1 MEQKALFGKDCII
14 KPGFHKEKNKKII
27 SVDKEETKRIMLFD
41 KCLYGE
47 KRSFKY
53 FIRYIN
59 ETDTFLAPSFI
70 KCPQRNRYT
79 KYFDNNKRNIH
90 LLAHDEKLLK
100 NTMRY
105 RVKLKLY
112 LKKNLIVN
120 FYIDK
125 YIKDKTKIYNNRIYT
140 NFQYD
145 KIPTDNECCACL
157 SVILLDSI
165 VINED
170 KKRYP

>member
-70 KCPQRNRYT
+70 TFPQRNRYT

-112 LKKNLIVN
+112 LKKE
-120 FYIDK
+120 F
-125 YIKDKTKIYNNRIYT
+125 
-140 NFQYD
+140 
-145 KIPTDNECCACL
+145 
-157 SVILLDSI
+157 DS
-165 VINED
+165 EFL
-170 KKRYP
+170 